1 MCTRDHRDSQGD
13 APYPIAEEGGKA
25 ERGED
30 NTIRSLPAFSI
41 SQAEVKILTRLDRPL
56 PAECLRSVESLSALV
71 GCPVSSACSL
81 QKARH
86 DMQMGLVMMVVISR
100 LNENIRIMVVVMMAT
115 ISYLPGRIKDCLAS
129 GLGMSQLC
137 PDPCSPTSSAA
148 AGATLH

>member
-1 MCTRDHRDSQGD
+1 MTIET
-13 APYPIAEEGGKA
+13 AKA
-25 ERGED
+25 
-30 NTIRSLPAFSI
+30 TLLIRLLKRAAKLNEAKTTQSGACPHSAFSI

-100 LNENIRIMVVVMMAT
+100 LNENIMIMVVVMMAT

-129 GLGMSQLC
+129 GLGMSRLC